1 MNKTIKALL
10 CLCLALSMAL
20 SFAACGSKSET
31 PTGDQPEAEATPSDK
46 LVYAAEFLKVDN
58 TTENGYQPMCYT
70 ADGFYAQSWEKTG
83 EREIP
88 EDAIIQ
94 YEGQYDIYGS
104 ALYFVSYDG
113 KVRRLDAYT
122 GAAVPEDTKDRM
134 DYFGNSN
141 ISQLLVNDDGTL
153 TALESVYV
161 SWYDG
166 PEEDRFSDN
175 QWEYTKNESTYY
187 MRKLDQDGKELSSV
201 ELEFNDKDSSLNLYG
216 AQIDSDGNL
225 LCTSEYKLLSYKPDG
240 SLAFSVECEDYLDG
254 LFRLKDG
261 RVAASI
267 WGETGMELRVVD
279 MEKGEFGETLKLPR
293 NAYNFLIGGGE
304 YDLYYQDGM
313 NLYGCMLGDEQG
325 TKILNW
331 INADVN
337 GNELSG
343 LHMDEDGTILGVVT
357 NYRSDK
363 VESEIVKLSLVPES
377 SLPVKKT
384 LTLAVLYLDYQVQ
397 QKIIDFNR
405 HSDTTRIEV
414 KDYSEFNTDDDYSAG
429 ITKLTTEIMA
439 GNLPDLIAMDQLPY
453 DQLASKGL
461 LEDLYPYLDADED
474 LKREDFF
481 PTVLKALEVNG
492 GLYQVAPSF
501 QIITLIG
508 GSSVVGNTPGWTY
521 DEFNSALASMPAG
534 CTPLDQYTTRDDI
547 LARLLTLE
555 MDSLVDWSTGK
566 CNFDSEEYI
575 NILNFANRFQAE
587 FDWESYE
594 WTEDES
600 PEKRIAEGRQM
611 LMAGNIYSVDDLM
624 YNDLYFGG
632 DATYIGYPTSQG
644 VGSMMSL
651 SAGFGMSAK
660 CSDKD
665 AAWAFLRTVLSEEY
679 QENIWGLP
687 INKEA
692 FDKKLQEVMK
702 AQYQKDAEGNYV
714 LDENGEKI
722 EISRGGIG
730 MADGSVHEIYALTQ
744 AQADKLL
751 EVINTT
757 TRVVNTDNSLIQI
770 ATEEAQAFFAGQK
783 TAEEVARL
791 TQSKVNIFVN
801 EQR

>member
-10 CLCLALSMAL
+10 CLCLALSMVL
-20 SFAACGSKSET
+20 SLAACGSKSET
-31 PTGDQPEAEATPSDK
+31 PAGNQQEAEATPSDK

-134 DYFGNSN
+134 DYYGNSN

-187 MRKLDQDGKELSSV
+187 MRRLDQDGKELSCV
-201 ELEFNDKDSSLNLYG
+201 ELEFQDKDSYLNLYG

-225 LCTSEYKLLSYKPDG
+225 LCTSEYKLLAYKPDG

-279 MEKGEFGETLKLPR
+279 MEKGEFVETLKLPR

-343 LHMDEDGTILGVVT
+343 LHMEEDGTILGVVT

-600 PEKRIAEGRQM
+600 TEKRIAEGRQM

>member
-10 CLCLALSMAL
+10 CLCLALSMVL

-31 PTGDQPEAEATPSDK
+31 PAGDQPEAEATPSDK

-187 MRKLDQDGKELSSV
+187 MRRLDQDGKELSSV

-225 LCTSEYKLLSYKPDG
+225 LCTSEYKLLAYKPDG

-343 LHMDEDGTILGVVT
+343 LHMEEDGTILGVVT

-587 FDWESYE
+587 FDWENYE

-600 PEKRIAEGRQM
+600 TEKRIAEGRQM

>member
-31 PTGDQPEAEATPSDK
+31 PAVNLQEAEPTPSDK

-88 EDAIIQ
+88 EDAIIR

-104 ALYFVSYDG
+104 ALYFVGYDG

-134 DYFGNSN
+134 DYYGNSN
-141 ISQLLVNDDGTL
+141 ISQLFVNDDGTL

-166 PEEDRFSDN
+166 PEADRFSDN
-175 QWEYTKNESTYY
+175 QWEYTKSESTFY

-201 ELEFNDKDSSLNLYG
+201 ELEFQDKDSSLNLYG

-225 LCTSEYKLLSYKPDG
+225 LCTSEYKLLAYKPDG

-293 NAYNFLIGGGE
+293 NANNFLIGGGE

-397 QKIIDFNR
+397 QKIIEFNR

-492 GLYQVAPSF
+492 GLYQVAPTF

-600 PEKRIAEGRQM
+600 TEKRIAEGRQM